1 MTQFAVY
8 KNKNPATRKLYPYL
22 FELQADLLAGLRTT
36 VVAPVCT
43 KQDYPGQR
51 LKELSPELEIDGRP
65 HLVLIHQLAG
75 IDRAVLGAEVCRLPE
90 RRAEWIAAMDFL
102 LSGV

>member
-1 MTQFAVY
+1 MAQFAVY
-8 KNKNPATRKLYPYL
+8 KNKNPATKKLYPYL

-36 VVAPVCT
+36 VVAPICA

-51 LKELSPELEIDGRP
+51 LKELSPEVQIDGRAC
-65 HLVLIHQLAG
+65 LVLIHQLAG
-75 IDRAVLGAEVCRLPE
+75 VDRAVLGAEVCRLPE
-90 RRAEWIAAMDFL
+90 RRTEWIAAIDFL